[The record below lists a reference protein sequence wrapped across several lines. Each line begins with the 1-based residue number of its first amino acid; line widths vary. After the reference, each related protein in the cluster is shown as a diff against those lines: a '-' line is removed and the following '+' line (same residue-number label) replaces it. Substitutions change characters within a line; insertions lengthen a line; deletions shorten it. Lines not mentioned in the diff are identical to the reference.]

1 MGQATPDVC
10 MPPNDA
16 PGSSSSDAPAPKAR
30 RIAHSANSRSADEWV
45 TALYNSRASFLATT
59 AVPEDPAE
67 AIRGGLVLTPLLGCK
82 ARTPLDWTHAWAM
95 LGEWAGTIAF
105 PLPEQGEWPR
115 HGDGRYLRPD
125 FVERTPPFLT
135 WARPIFEQ
143 GALSPMSVFPAD
155 FPILCLPGD
164 KLFQSKELD
173 NGYSL
178 PPIVH
183 AFHGSKVGLGQKLQ
197 QWQSKGLQPLAVSL
211 IGVDEAPPLWT
222 HPTGCDFV
230 RGSKLVAR
238 PHVSQ
243 KRSLTKTQVLL
254 LQSLWT
260 PVEAPNCNNDHT
272 PWPKTCQTAHVFCG
286 QQASLQLPTAQIL
299 PLLEALQ
306 QRLGIDPSNAELA
319 INEVL
324 ASHADPQ
331 YTEWKII
338 VMDNTTWQ
346 LNPADPRVPG
356 CSVHWIGWRRTR

>member
-1 MGQATPDVC
+1 MHGIPTAGRNPFFVFFGWFLFWLFVLFFGSFLVC
-10 MPPNDA
+10 VVFDGIAHWTLYWSTTSSFEAADPIDGLASNCNSACLLRLNVCNDLA
-16 PGSSSSDAPAPKAR
+16 KDMKALDGKKDARALKAR
-30 RIAHSANSRSADEWV
+30 RIVHPANSRSADEWV
-45 TALYNSRASFLATT
+45 IALCNSRANFLATT

-82 ARTPLDWTHAWAM
+82 ARTPLDWTHAWTM
-95 LGEWAGTIAF
+95 LGEWAGIIAF
-105 PLPEQGEWPR
+105 PIPEQGEWPR

-125 FVERTPPFLT
+125 FVQRTPPFLT

-143 GALSPMSVFPAD
+143 GALSPMSVFPAN

-178 PPIVH
+178 PPVVH

-230 RGSKLVAR
+230 RGSKLVAK
-238 PHVSQ
+238 PHVGRQ
-243 KRSLTKTQVLL
+243 RSLTKTQVLL

-260 PVEAPNCNNDHT
+260 PVEVPNNCPLPRSSLFLRHCKND
-272 PWPKTCQTAHVFCG
+272 
-286 QQASLQLPTAQIL
+286 
-299 PLLEALQ
+299 
-306 QRLGIDPSNAELA
+306 
-319 INEVL
+319 
-324 ASHADPQ
+324 
-331 YTEWKII
+331 
-338 VMDNTTWQ
+338 
-346 LNPADPRVPG
+346 
-356 CSVHWIGWRRTR
+356 